1 MWLILSSWDCGWQ
14 CHDVNCNWLCSW
26 WNITEHVVAWT
37 IANKSKKK
45 INHPTVN
52 MVLSVMPPCMLRNV
66 KNSRSKQR
74 KTRQDNPFTVETTTY
89 FLLLSQQ
96 LQLNNTRTK
105 LPRCIGDSC
114 NQEQTTMYWQ
124 LVIWW
129 SLMVM
134 WGKVVVWFDVVVGIT
149 KSCDICETKLLFR
162 FFTKP
167 VTRMQG
173 CNVRF
178 GSQRVKRSVVTDSW
192 YMICVKILQRH
203 NDAVRENSSQQP
215 RAYVG
220 TLKRSVKE
228 DWIWW
233 ETILFCKCKFYYY
246 WRRKKHNYEV
256 EEKHSRDK
264 VPRHR

>member
-114 NQEQTTMYWQ
+114 NQEQTTTYWQ

-162 FFTKP
+162 FFHETRNSHA
-167 VTRMQG
+167 RMQ
-173 CNVRF
+173 CSFWVTESKKICCDRF
-178 GSQRVKRSVVTDSW
+178 LVHD
-192 YMICVKILQRH
+192 L
-203 NDAVRENSSQQP
+203 
-215 RAYVG
+215 
-220 TLKRSVKE
+220 
-228 DWIWW
+228 
-233 ETILFCKCKFYYY
+233 CKNFTEAQWC
-246 WRRKKHNYEV
+246 RQGE
-256 EEKHSRDK
+256 
-264 VPRHR
+264 